1 MRYDSAILCRS
12 NIWSFVMH
20 HHSDLECLSRQYF
33 TPLFLQACVIIWPRR
48 SCKACVQAT
57 R

>member
-20 HHSDLECLSRQYF
+20 HRSDLECLSRQYF